1 MNSSMIKTSLVSNGP
16 GFLQIP
22 SVDFDGNCND
32 NNYANFEENRWL
44 KDTDSTCLRKMS
56 SIEKEFKAQCLYQ
69 QSMAKYVTDL
79 WIAKYF
85 FVTLSSV
92 LLSDLFAFF
101 LSALLFCMLLCP
113 IFLISALFLLSS
125 TCFSQII

>member
-44 KDTDSTCLRKMS
+44 RDTDSTCLRKMS

-85 FVTLSSV
+85 FFT
-92 LLSDLFAFF
+92 
-101 LSALLFCMLLCP
+101 
-113 IFLISALFLLSS
+113 
-125 TCFSQII
+125 